1 MLYNVYA
8 GEPLH
13 CNNTEHL
20 RHCAQHQCPAMFKC
34 TGSYCIPLHMVCDDV
49 ADCQDKED
57 EIGCH
62 QLECKS
68 LLMVRIAY
76 PTCKMHL
83 FRN

>member
-1 MLYNVYA
+1 MRGTIMYTP

-34 TGSYCIPLHMVCDDV
+34 RGTYCIPLHMVCDDV
-49 ADCQDKED
+49 ADCQDEED

-62 QLECKS
+62 QLECKG
-68 LLMVRIAY
+68 LLMVRDRLSY
-76 PTCKMHL
+76 T
-83 FRN
+83 RS